1 MEIVY
6 LLMHKETKRLY
17 IGRTNNLKRRLLE
30 HRTDKRGYDLIYA
43 EAYLSRKDAVRREIN
58 LKKFKSAYHN
68 LKKRISF
75 SLLEFSEGGG
85 RSERAPVTV

>member
-6 LLMHKETKRLY
+6 LLMHRKTKRLY

-30 HRTDKRGYDLIYA
+30 HKTDKHGYDLIYA
-43 EAYLSRKDAVRREIN
+43 EAYFSKKDAIKREIN
-58 LKKFKSAYHN
+58 LKKFKSAYYN

-75 SLLEFSEGGG
+75 SLLEFNEGGG
-85 RSERAPVTV
+85 CNKVALVTV